1 VFSSVTNVKTTKP
14 LHQNYG
20 GDKENVSGNNNRAI
34 MAITIVKKPPV
45 GGSSKTSM
53 MKNVLK
59 KSMSVPNALQ
69 IQPKIPSS
77 QAIAKKV
84 VDPASIGQRQ
94 HEWAELMKKRKEQ
107 LAQKINAEKEK
118 ELNVKFTANPAPK
131 FKKVPVAVKQPIVEK
146 KKLVKHNS
154 MPLFPLIMKHG
165 LSKENIVPSCGD
177 PERIKLMEER
187 KKIALKKYQ
196 EPVVQFKAK
205 PAAVLK
211 KQPFQPVHNVPKTV
225 ESKPFKLH
233 LADRG
238 MMRSEFD
245 KKLQETIA
253 LRRKMEEI
261 RKRQADMEKQKIIRQ
276 KTEFRANPMP
286 VRSLARNN

>member
-1 VFSSVTNVKTTKP
+1 VFSSVTNVKTSKP

-45 GGSSKTSM
+45 GGSSKPSL

-69 IQPKIPSS
+69 IQPKTASS

-84 VDPASIGQRQ
+84 VDPATIGQRQ

-131 FKKVPVAVKQPIVEK
+131 FKKVAVAVKQPMVDK

-154 MPLFPLIMKHG
+154 MPLFPLIMKHA
-165 LSKENIVPSCGD
+165 SKENIVPSCGD

-225 ESKPFKLH
+225 EAKPFKLQ